1 MARTMN
7 ATTTERLLKLTGERA
22 QERTADEARALK
34 GALLDATRSNREQYT
49 TLPGWET
56 GRWLTTSDNGWI
68 KAVLVAH
75 CVSVPGPT
83 ELRPKTPQG
92 GRVYQRYAIK
102 YDFMPYAIVID
113 GAPDMA
119 RRILTLEIPEPRDP
133 FLPPPGLTTGEVLD
147 RIIGMTKGIRL

>member
-1 MARTMN
+1 MN
-7 ATTTERLLKLTGERA
+7 AATKARLLGDLTGERA

-68 KAVLVAH
+68 KAVLVRH
-75 CVSVPGPT
+75 GVSVPGPT
-83 ELRPKTPQG
+83 EVRTSPMF
-92 GRVYQRYAIK
+92 AIK
-102 YDFMPYAIVID
+102 YDFMPYTILVQGGPA
-113 GAPDMA
+113 MA

-133 FLPPPGLTTGEVLD
+133 FLPPPGLTTEEVLD

>member
-1 MARTMN
+1 MGKEMAPITRS
-7 ATTTERLLKLTGERA
+7 RLLSVLTGKRA

-56 GRWLTTSDNGWI
+56 GRWLTTTDNSWI

-75 CVSVPGPT
+75 CVSVPGST
-83 ELRPKTPQG
+83 EPSRSQK
-92 GRVYQRYAIK
+92 YAIK

-133 FLPPPGLTTGEVLD
+133 FLPPPGLTTEEVLD